1 VSAALVRRLSWLA
14 DGRYLA
20 WSAAAGVVG
29 LVAFGLVS
37 AIIPNPLFG
46 REIPPEPFALVVW
59 VTSGILMGLLAGTYL
74 APPPAAPADLAA
86 PAAIADLAATDL
98 AAPAAAAAAADDR
111 ERRTSALGYA
121 GGLAAF
127 LAIGCPVCNKI
138 ALVLLGTSG
147 ALTVWAPLQPLLGIA
162 SLALLGVTLAWRL
175 RMRARGN
182 ACRIG

>member
-46 REIPPEPFALVVW
+46 REIAPEPFALVVW
-59 VTSGILMGLLAGTYL
+59 VASGILMGLLAGTYL
-74 APPPAAPADLAA
+74 APAPAVAADLAAPGAFADLAA
-86 PAAIADLAATDL
+86 PAATAAT
-98 AAPAAAAAAADDR
+98 ADDR

-162 SLALLGVTLAWRL
+162 SLALLAVTLAWRL
-175 RMRARGN
+175 RMRARGY
-182 ACRIG
+182 ACRVG